1 MTDKAIAIIR
11 PSPVRRLV
19 ALAATVGCGLVL
31 IYFAF
36 TAKDVAFLWKSVSV
50 VIGVLLV
57 FMADWLRRSTR
68 VSIELSRSGIRD
80 TEGRMLCALD
90 NIEAVERSA
99 FSLKPSNGLGVKLKT
114 PESAA
119 WVPGLWWRYG
129 RRLGIGGITPAA
141 EAKFMGDLIA
151 LHLKGHEIGFDAK
164 LGEPR

>member
-11 PSPVRRLV
+11 PSPVRRIV
-19 ALAATVGCGLVL
+19 ALAATVGCGFVL

-36 TAKDVAFLWKSVSV
+36 TAADVAFLWKGVSV
-50 VIGVLLV
+50 VIGVLLI

-68 VSIELSRSGIRD
+68 VSIELAASGIRD
-80 TEGRMLCALD
+80 SSGRMLCSLD

-99 FSLKPSNGLGVKLKT
+99 FSLKPSNGLGVRLKS
-114 PESAA
+114 PQDMA

-151 LHLKGHEIGFDAK
+151 LHLKGHDIGLQVKD
-164 LGEPR
+164 